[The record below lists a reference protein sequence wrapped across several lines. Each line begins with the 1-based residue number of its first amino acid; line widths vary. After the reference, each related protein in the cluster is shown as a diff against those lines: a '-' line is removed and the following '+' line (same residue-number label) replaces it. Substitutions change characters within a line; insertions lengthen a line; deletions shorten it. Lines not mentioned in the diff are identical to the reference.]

1 MSENPTPPT
10 TDASAVRS
18 IAEIHA
24 HLRAKARAA
33 IAALGGE
40 LKGELELV
48 PPPRP
53 ELGDWGFPCFA
64 LAKSLRKAP
73 PLIAKEIAARIEPD
87 ALVARVATEGAYV
100 NLTLAPAA
108 LSAIVLAEVLREK
121 DRFGAAQAAP
131 PKQVMV
137 EFSSPNTNKPLH
149 LGHLRNNVLG
159 SSVASL
165 LEFYGHKVTR
175 VNLVN
180 DRGVHICKSM
190 LAYRRFGEGTDPA
203 RAGKKGDHLVG
214 DFYVRFD
221 RVFSEEYAAWKQTEA
236 ARAKLA
242 AWLEGKAGKAAAAA
256 AAKDPSAPAPA
267 RSGTAL
273 TAAPPG
279 GVNPPGPPELFFE
292 GYKDTYF
299 NSESALGGEVREMLR
314 RWEEGDPETL
324 ELWRRMNGWVLS
336 GFDASYARLGV
347 RFDEIQY
354 ESQTYKLGKA
364 LVEDGLARGVLKR
377 LEDGAVVCDLSQVK
391 LKGEKVLL
399 RSDGTSVY
407 MTQDLGT
414 ALMRFE
420 RFALDRLIYV
430 VGDEQ
435 LYHFEVLFKILG
447 LLRPGLADACFHLA
461 YGMIRLPEGKMKSRE
476 GTVVDADDLMDEMHR
491 LAREETRSRA
501 EEGKAHSEGID
512 EGELEHRAEKIGLA
526 ALKYYLLKFTPR
538 KSFEYDP
545 KESIDF
551 LGQTGPYCLFNYART
566 RSLLRKALS
575 GEDPAFR
582 ASAAA
587 RLGSDRER
595 ELVRLLAAFPE
606 TVARAAHSLDPSR
619 LTEYL
624 FELCKAFA
632 FIFTDK
638 VNHPIATC
646 EDAELRHGRLMLV
659 AAIGHTLR
667 AGLGLLG
674 IEPLEEM

>member
-1 MSENPTPPT
+1 MSENPSPP

-18 IAEIHA
+18 VAGIQA
-24 HLRAKARAA
+24 HLRAKALAA

-48 PPPRP
+48 PPPKP

-73 PLIAKEIAARIEPD
+73 PLIAKEVAAKIEPD

-100 NLTLAPAA
+100 NLSLAPAA
-108 LSAIVLAEVLREK
+108 LAAIVLEEVLRER
-121 DRFGAAQAAP
+121 DRFGAGQAAP
-131 PKQVMV
+131 AKQVMV

-165 LEFYGHKVTR
+165 LEFFGHKVTR

-190 LAYRRFGEGTDPA
+190 LAYRRFGEGIDPE

-221 RVFSEEYAAWKQTEA
+221 RAFSEEYAAWKQTAA

-242 AWLEGKAGKAAAAA
+242 AWLEGKAGEAALAA
-256 AAKDPSAPAPA
+256 AAKDPAAPAA
-267 RSGTAL
+267 
-273 TAAPPG
+273 
-279 GVNPPGPPELFFE
+279 EKLFFD
-292 GYKDTYF
+292 GYKDAYF
-299 NSESALGGEVREMLR
+299 NSDSALGAEVRELLR
-314 RWEEGDPETL
+314 RWEDGDAETL
-324 ELWRRMNGWVLS
+324 ELWRRMNGWVLA

-347 RFDEIQY
+347 RFDETQF
-354 ESQTYKLGKA
+354 ESETYKLGKA
-364 LVEDGLARGVLKR
+364 LVEDGLARGVLRR
-377 LEDGAVVCDLSQVK
+377 LEDGAVVCDLAQVK

-414 ALMRFE
+414 AVMRFE

-447 LLRPGLADACFHLA
+447 LLRPGLADACYHLA

-476 GTVVDADDLMDEMHR
+476 GTVVDADDLMDEMRR

-501 EEGKAHSEGID
+501 DEGKAHSEGID
-512 EGELEHRAEKIGLA
+512 EAELEHRAERIGMA

-566 RSLLRKALS
+566 RSLLRKALA
-575 GEDPAFR
+575 GEDPAFG
-582 ASAAA
+582 ATAAA

-606 TVARAAHSLDPSR
+606 TVARAAQSLDPSR

-624 FELCKAFA
+624 FELSKAFA
-632 FIFTDK
+632 FVFTDK
-638 VNHPIATC
+638 ANHPIATC

-674 IEPLEEM
+674 IEALEEM